1 MKMIGG
7 LIAIF
12 IAITMVAGVLVPVVS
27 DGLTVVG
34 DPITLQ
40 TGGSQANVRL
50 GEVGEGDIITLVVGD
65 GSVTINGEVL
75 TLDSP
80 STWTPVIYM
89 DTGLVELR
97 ASTYAVNLKMYG
109 EHTAPTTVSCPAGTT
124 ITVSDGVLTADL
136 ETPVSIEYGVC
147 YSVGSDNNLAMLVDM
162 GTRNDGASLISS
174 VNDII
179 IYGYYETGENDTN
192 YSYVDGKLTVE
203 EDFTSSISYDLTLKE
218 GTTDIYE
225 LNEFSI
231 NVGGESFTP
240 YHALVP
246 FYVDGHA
253 DSGSAYDMLK
263 IIIPLMIIAIIA
275 ASIALIVTRRY

>member
-1 MKMIGG
+1 MKIISG

-12 IAITMVAGVLVPVVS
+12 IAITMVASVLVPVVS

-50 GEVGEGDIITLVVGD
+50 GEVGEGDTITMVVGD
-65 GSVTINGEVL
+65 GSLTINGEVL
-75 TLDSP
+75 TLSSP

-89 DTGLVELR
+89 DTGYVNVRL
-97 ASTYAVNLKMYG
+97 STYLVNLVMYG
-109 EHTAPTTVSCPAGTT
+109 EHAAPTTVSCPAGTT
-124 ITVSDGVLTADL
+124 ITISDGVLTADL

-147 YSVGSDNNLAMLVDM
+147 YSVGSDDNLAMLIDM
-162 GTRNDGASLISS
+162 GARYTEKSLISS
-174 VNDII
+174 VDDII
-179 IYGYYETGENDTN
+179 IYGYYESGENDTN

-218 GTTDIYE
+218 GTTDIYGI
-225 LNEFSI
+225 NEFSI
-231 NVGGESFTP
+231 NIGGESFTP
-240 YHALVP
+240 YYALVP
-246 FYVDGHA
+246 LYVDGHA
-253 DSGSAYDMLK
+253 DSGSAYDVLK

-275 ASIALIVTRRY
+275 ASIALIVTRRD